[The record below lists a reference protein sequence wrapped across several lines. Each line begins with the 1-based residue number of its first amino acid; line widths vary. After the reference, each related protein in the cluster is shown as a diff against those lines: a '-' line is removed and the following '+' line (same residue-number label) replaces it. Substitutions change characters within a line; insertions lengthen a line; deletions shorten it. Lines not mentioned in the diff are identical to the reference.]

1 MPRWNVHFDLV
12 INRDHRQLIEDLALI
27 RSLSRTLRE
36 IPVPPSVQERLHRL
50 NIVRAVRGTTGIEGI
65 ELTEEEVSDVLRSDA
80 GSGVLPVT
88 RQREERGK
96 ERKQFD
102 AFRRTCSEDRSGYPA
117 IRATGLQVSR
127 DIDSGHRLR
136 AQRARKVSK
145 TGSTHSEIPTA

>member
-80 GSGVLPVT
+80 GSGVLPAT
-88 RQREERGK
+88 RQREER
-96 ERKQFD
+96 
-102 AFRRTCSEDRSGYPA
+102 
-117 IRATGLQVSR
+117 
-127 DIDSGHRLR
+127 
-136 AQRARKVSK
+136 
-145 TGSTHSEIPTA
+145 